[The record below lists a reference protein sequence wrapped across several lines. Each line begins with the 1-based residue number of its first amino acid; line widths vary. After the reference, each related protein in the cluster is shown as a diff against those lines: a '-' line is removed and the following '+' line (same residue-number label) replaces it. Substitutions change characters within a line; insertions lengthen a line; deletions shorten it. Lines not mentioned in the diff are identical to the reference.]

1 MTGQRG
7 LRVALLLS
15 TLALVGSFAA
25 IASVAFT
32 NNSRIDDIQESRR
45 ENTAASCELA
55 NGQNRAIIE
64 FVVEVSGG
72 SARMKRLV
80 HSRFPVRNDCRAYA
94 RGKVR

>member
-32 NNSRIDDIQESRR
+32 NNSRIEDIQESRR
-45 ENTAASCELA
+45 ENTTAACLLT

-64 FVVEVSGG
+64 FVVDVSGG
-72 SARMKRLV
+72 SPRLARLV
-80 HSRFPVRNDCRAYA
+80 RSRFPVRDDCRAYA